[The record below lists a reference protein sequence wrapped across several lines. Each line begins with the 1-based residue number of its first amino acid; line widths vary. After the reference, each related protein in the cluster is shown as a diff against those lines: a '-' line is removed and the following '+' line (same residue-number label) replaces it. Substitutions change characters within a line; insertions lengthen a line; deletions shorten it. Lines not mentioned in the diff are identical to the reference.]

1 MKPTEAHLKP
11 KRKKVV
17 KKEKVENATE
27 VEKTAEKGA
36 EPTKLQS
43 FIKKNKNKIIAV
55 FTLVLGALAGDSVGV
70 FDYIG
75 AWFGF

>member
-11 KRKKVV
+11 KRTKVKKV
-17 KKEKVENATE
+17 KEEKAPDSVETQ
-27 VEKTAEKGA
+27 VKGA